1 MNGLWL
7 SVHTLL
13 MERSRFSVRSI
24 ALTLSFT
31 MIVLGNFGSPAL
43 AEGYASQQ
51 NLDWHYTV
59 RPSDDLPSVSKRLLK
74 TQYSWTSV
82 AHYNN
87 IENIDGLLVGSII
100 KIPISW
106 LKYQPQ
112 PAKIADYTGVALLK
126 RRQETRYTPIES
138 LSHLYVGDELLTRD
152 GEIKVEFADGTNV
165 RLDAYSHLIFN
176 KLSAY
181 KELGMVDTRMR
192 LSRGGLRTQVKPL
205 TNGSRYEISTPSA
218 VAAVRGTDFRLR
230 TNTKGTALEVL
241 EGTVEFIYEHGHEFI
256 EAGFGARILAQSA
269 IMDSIRLDA
278 LPRIANNL
286 TNSEGV
292 GRPESSKAAEQ
303 ALEWQ
308 GLPKDFAGSQRT
320 STNVTSP
327 VAAETESG
335 TNAAMITAATSLQES
350 AESDDIGTDTSEPSS
365 PDAAVLDLPL
375 PGSIVDGFTAE
386 FTWTVNSPSTLSRI
400 ELAKDNEF
408 SRLALP
414 TKWSENTTYRLQQQ
428 LTAGNYFWR
437 VRTLSAGN
445 AESVSDSRA
454 VSIQG
459 KLDDVAILTV
469 NYIGDQ
475 VGMFWHS
482 VDNAKGYVFQVSD
495 DKEFRRLLK
504 EETLSKT
511 RAFLKLPE
519 GKKFYARVKGL
530 GDEVYSSDFGPI
542 KEVHVE
548 PKPE

>member
-1 MNGLWL
+1 M
-7 SVHTLL
+7 
-13 MERSRFSVRSI
+13 
-24 ALTLSFT
+24 
-31 MIVLGNFGSPAL
+31 
-43 AEGYASQQ
+43 AENYADQQ
-51 NLDWHYTV
+51 SLDWHYTI
-59 RPSDDLPSVSKRLLK
+59 RPSDDLPSISKRLLK
-74 TQYSWTSV
+74 AQYSWTSV

-87 IENIDGLLVGSII
+87 IENVDDLLVGSIL

-112 PAKIADYTGVALLK
+112 PARVSEYSGVALLK
-126 RRQETRYTPIES
+126 RRQETRYSPIENP
-138 LSHLYVGDELLTRD
+138 SHLYVGDELLTRE
-152 GEIKVEFADGTNV
+152 GELKIEFADGTDL
-165 RLDAYSHLIFN
+165 RLDPYSHLIFN

-181 KELGMVDTRMR
+181 KEIGMVDTRMR
-192 LSRGGLRTQVKPL
+192 LGRGSLRTQVKSL
-205 TNGSRYEISTPSA
+205 TRGSRYEISTPSA

-230 TNTKGTALEVL
+230 TNAKGTVLEVL

-256 EAGFGARILAQSA
+256 EAGFGARILDQSA
-269 IMDSIRLDA
+269 IMDTIPLEA
-278 LPRIANNL
+278 LPPLSNNSQPRKL
-286 TNSEGV
+286 
-292 GRPESSKAAEQ
+292 ESIDAAEQ

-308 GLPKDFAGSQRT
+308 GLPSGFATTQSAPKNSST
-320 STNVTSP
+320 SNIALVAPTSAATNLNS
-327 VAAETESG
+327 
-335 TNAAMITAATSLQES
+335 ATSLQAS
-350 AESDDIGTDTSEPSS
+350 ADTDDIGTDTSEPTA

-386 FTWTVNSPSTLSRI
+386 FSWTVSSPSTLSRI

-408 SRLALP
+408 DRIALP
-414 TKWSENTTYRLQQQ
+414 TKWTESTTYRLEQQ
-428 LTAGNYFWR
+428 LAAGNYYWR

-445 AESVSDSRA
+445 AETVSNSRA

-482 VDNAKGYVFQVSD
+482 VDNAKGYVLQVSD

-504 EETLSKT
+504 EESLSKT

-519 GKKFYARVKGL
+519 GKTFYARVKGL

-542 KEVHVE
+542 KEVLVE